1 MMDLIDG
8 LDTRLTKT
16 PNKVVDEGYL
26 SGRNSSVCSRKIV
39 RKNTGTS
46 SVVTEKRSTGRKSDN
61 LSRYTTL
68 LSLGEFER
76 CPTWEEEDKRFIGDS
91 ARGTTG
97 EAEKNNE
104 NTNDFK
110 HELVSRQKTDTT
122 SGFGVP
128 SLSDSDEYDTDLE
141 VITLKPTDNED
152 KYVCRSVYQKVCE
165 NCGEAPQR
173 TVNRDLGRRCIDLS
187 HRNLGPAGMQPICA
201 ALLENL
207 RVETLLLEGMDMK
220 DQGCMYLS
228 NVLLDNL
235 VITRLNLSTNNLG
248 NDAARYL
255 SVALSRS
262 KTLLHLNL
270 SDNRLGDEAVISLS
284 KGLSRNDSLL
294 TLNLSKN
301 IIGEE
306 GAKALGAAMAE
317 NCRLNELNAS
327 WNFIRGSGAVGI
339 CKSFKENTTLH
350 MLYLAWNGLG
360 YEGTVAVSDT
370 LRTNDSLREL
380 DISNNRLDWNCAD
393 ILAKGLRAN
402 ADLEVL
408 NIGYNHITTT
418 GAMAILQAVANTRS
432 NLRVLDMMNVSILP
446 ESELLAMTIEHRRKF
461 KLIHGGVVRSHDTL
475 GEKKEKPID
484 AMQRILDYMKTLGL
498 RPVEMIREFDK
509 TANYQISQKDFIARL
524 KSKGIPLHKFEMEDL
539 AKRIA
544 GKNGKSVNYRKLVD
558 SVKNHVVKE
567 RNDKIKI
574 RNKKQKREAYH
585 KKLLELRLP
594 SEVLSEPE
602 EDQIGSLVE
611 LRSSSAA
618 LTQSYSSLHSMLSS
632 QRSMSKLPSLLS
644 RSKDSDFPLKTSRG
658 SSAVS
663 MSGPLSGGTY
673 RTPRKKTQR
682 KKRGN
687 DCFPGVT
694 WTDSGLILCK
704 Q

>member
-8 LDTRLTKT
+8 LETRLTKT
-16 PNKVVDEGYL
+16 PDKVDEGYL
-26 SGRNSSVCSRKIV
+26 SGRNSSVCNRKII
-39 RKNTGTS
+39 RKSSSTS
-46 SVVTEKRSTGRKSDN
+46 SVATEKRSAGGKSYN
-61 LSRYTTL
+61 LSRYTNV
-68 LSLGEFER
+68 LSRGEFER
-76 CPTWEEEDKRFIGDS
+76 EITWRDEENEIRGES
-91 ARGTTG
+91 ERGTT
-97 EAEKNNE
+97 EKNKEATIESNCE
-104 NTNDFK
+104 
-110 HELVSRQKTDTT
+110 ELCRQRTDNT
-122 SGFGVP
+122 SGFGMP
-128 SLSDSDEYDTDLE
+128 SISDSDEYDTDLE
-141 VITLKPTDNED
+141 VIPLRPDESD
-152 KYVCRSVYQKVCE
+152 KYVCRAVYQKVCE
-165 NCGEAPQR
+165 ACGEAPQR
-173 TVNRDLGRRCIDLS
+173 TVHRDLGRRCIDLS
-187 HRNLGPAGMQPICA
+187 HRNLGPDGMQPICA

-220 DQGCMYLS
+220 DRGCMYLS

-235 VITRLNLSTNNLG
+235 VITRINLSTNDLG
-248 NDAARYL
+248 YEAARYL
-255 SVALSRS
+255 SVALGRS

-270 SDNRLGDEAVISLS
+270 SDNKLGDDAVIALS
-284 KGLSRNDSLL
+284 KGLARNESLL

-301 IIGEE
+301 IIEEE
-306 GAKALGAAMAE
+306 GAKALGAAIAE

-327 WNFIRGSGAVGI
+327 WNFIRGDGAVGI

-350 MLYLAWNGLG
+350 ILHLAWNGLG

-380 DISNNRLDWNCAD
+380 DISNNRLNWQCAD
-393 ILAKGLRAN
+393 ILAKGLRGN
-402 ADLEVL
+402 SDLEVL
-408 NIGYNHITTT
+408 KVGYNPITTT
-418 GAMAILQAVANTRS
+418 GAMAILQAIANTRS
-432 NLRVLDMMNVSILP
+432 SLRFLDMMNVSVLP
-446 ESELLAMTIEHRRKF
+446 ESELLALTIEQNRKF
-461 KLIHGGVVRSHDTL
+461 KFIHGGVVRSHDTL

-539 AKRIA
+539 ARRIA
-544 GKNGKSVNYRKLVD
+544 GKNGNTVNYRKLVD

-618 LTQSYSSLHSMLSS
+618 LTQSYSSLHSMVSS
-632 QRSMSKLPSLLS
+632 QRSLSRLPSLVS
-644 RSKDSDFPLKTSRG
+644 RSRDSDIPLRTTHG
-658 SSAVS
+658 SSAVL
-663 MSGPLSGGTY
+663 MSGPLSGGTH
-673 RTPRKKTQR
+673 RTPRKKTH
-682 KKRGN
+682 KKKKGMVVSQVSLGQMN
-687 DCFPGVT
+687 A
-694 WTDSGLILCK
+694 
-704 Q
+704 

>member
-1 MMDLIDG
+1 MMELIDG

-16 PNKVVDEGYL
+16 PLVDEGYL
-26 SGRNSSVCSRKIV
+26 SGRNSCVCSRKIV
-39 RKNTGTS
+39 RKRTGTS
-46 SVVTEKRSTGRKSDN
+46 SVVTDKRSTGRKSEN
-61 LSRYTTL
+61 LSRYSTL
-68 LSLGEFER
+68 LSLGDLGRGSTWAEVER
-76 CPTWEEEDKRFIGDS
+76 GITEDSG
-91 ARGTTG
+91 RGTRV
-97 EAEKNNE
+97 EAVKGKE
-104 NTNDFK
+104 NTIDSK
-110 HELVSRQKTDTT
+110 PEEASRQRTDVT

-141 VITLKPTDNED
+141 VITLKPADEED

-173 TVNRDLGRRCIDLS
+173 TVMRELGRRCIDLS
-187 HRNLGPAGMQPICA
+187 HRNLGTAGMQPICA

-220 DQGCMYLS
+220 DEGCMYLS
-228 NVLLDNL
+228 NLLLDNL
-235 VITRLNLSTNNLG
+235 VITRLNLTTNNLG
-248 NDAARYL
+248 YDAARYL
-255 SVALSRS
+255 SVALGKS

-270 SDNRLGDEAVISLS
+270 SDNKLDDDAMVSLS
-284 KGLSRNDSLL
+284 RGLARNESLL
-294 TLNLSKN
+294 TLNISKN
-301 IIGEE
+301 FVGEE
-306 GAKALGAAMAE
+306 GAKALGAAIAE
-317 NCRLNELNAS
+317 NSRLDELNAS
-327 WNFIRGSGAVGI
+327 WNYIRGNGAVGI

-350 MLYLAWNGLG
+350 ILHLAWNGLG

-380 DISNNRLDWNCAD
+380 DISNNRLNWTCAE
-393 ILAKGLRAN
+393 ILAKGLRGN
-402 ADLEVL
+402 SDLEIL
-408 NIGYNHITTT
+408 KMGYNPITTT
-418 GAMAILQAVANTRS
+418 GAMSILQALANTKS
-432 NLRVLDMMNVSILP
+432 SLRVLDMMNVSILP
-446 ESELLAMTIEHRRKF
+446 ESELLALTIEQKRKF

-509 TANYQISQKDFIARL
+509 TANYQVSQKDFIARL

-539 AKRIA
+539 ARQIA
-544 GKNGKSVNYRKLVD
+544 GKGGKGLDYRKLVD
-558 SVKNHVVKE
+558 SVKSHVVKE
-567 RNDKIKI
+567 RNDKIKT

-585 KKLLELRLP
+585 KRLLALRLP

-632 QRSMSKLPSLLS
+632 QRSMAKLPSLVS
-644 RSKDSDFPLKTSRG
+644 QSKESDFPLKTSRG

-663 MSGPLSGGTY
+663 MAGPLSGGTY
-673 RTPRKKTQR
+673 RTPRKKMH
-682 KKRGN
+682 KKNRGMVVSQVSL
-687 DCFPGVT
+687 GQ
-694 WTDSGLILCK
+694 IK
-704 Q
+704 A